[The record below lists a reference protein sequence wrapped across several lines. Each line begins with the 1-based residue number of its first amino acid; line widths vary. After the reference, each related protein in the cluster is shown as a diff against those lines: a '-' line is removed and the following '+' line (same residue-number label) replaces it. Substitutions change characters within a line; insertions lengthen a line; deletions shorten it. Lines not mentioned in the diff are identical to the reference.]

1 MIKQL
6 LSNRRLCLKFILDL
20 RFCNKSLNRLI
31 MTTTTE
37 ASDNTK
43 YNIGEAVKKDVA
55 EMKGG
60 EFISKVDRFNLVIVE
75 STNHE
80 VDRVNMSHF
89 PNILKLS
96 LENWKSAGH
105 RGVWFHVAPEH
116 SEWIPVLVSHG
127 FKFHHANSSRLAL
140 YLWLSE
146 GEAPNIPSYAHTL
159 IGVGAMVI
167 NDKDEI
173 LVVQERFYTA
183 PHWKLPGGYVD
194 PGENIPEASIRE
206 VKEETGVN
214 TTFRSIVA
222 FRHGHKFSFGCSDIY
237 IIVALAPLTDQIN
250 ACRNELSACKWM
262 PIEEYRNHDLVH
274 NVNRFFINQYLKC
287 RKNNSFIGLTEIE
300 LQIKDFIRAQNIYSI
315 GFSDDQENDC
325 DENAKK

>member
-6 LSNRRLCLKFILDL
+6 LSNRRSCLKFVLDL
-20 RFCNKSLNRLI
+20 KFGKQHLNRLK

-37 ASDNTK
+37 DSNNVKYIVDEAS
-43 YNIGEAVKKDVA
+43 KKDTN
-55 EMKGG
+55 ERNDN
-60 EFISKVDRFNLVIVE
+60 EFISKVDRYKLVIVD
-75 STNHE
+75 STYNE
-80 VDRVNMSHF
+80 GKINMLEF

-96 LENWKSAGH
+96 LEKWKALGH
-105 RGVWFHVAPEH
+105 RGVWFHVAPAN

-194 PGENIPEASIRE
+194 PGEDIPEASIRE

-222 FRHGHKFSFGCSDIY
+222 FRHGHNFNFGCSDIY
-237 IIVALAPLTDQIN
+237 IIVALAPLTNEIN
-250 ACRNELSACKWM
+250 ACRRELSACKWM
-262 PIEEYRNHDLVH
+262 PIEEYRNHELVH
-274 NVNRFFINQYLKC
+274 NTNRFFINQYLKC
-287 RKNNSFIGLTEIE
+287 RQNNSFIGLTEIE
-300 LQIKDFIRAQNIYSI
+300 LKIKDFVRGQKIYSI
-315 GFSDDQENDC
+315 GFSDEENQI
-325 DENAKK
+325 DESEKK